1 MKTRVVRFHELGGP
15 EVLRIETLDLAAPGA
30 GEVLV
35 HMEAIGLNRAE
46 AAFRQGHYFEPPQL
60 PARIG
65 YEGAGRVEA
74 LGPGV
79 AGYAAGDAVCIIP
92 GFSMNRYGV
101 YAERAI
107 VPASALLP
115 RPPGMSATD
124 GAAIWMPLL
133 TAYGALIDITGL
145 GPGEAVLITAASSSV
160 GLAAIEI
167 ANAVGATPI
176 AVTRGTSKVAAL
188 KQAGAAHVI
197 TSDTQDIAAETA
209 RITGGR
215 GARLAFDPIGGPIV
229 ADLAAALAPRGTL
242 ILYGNLSGKAR
253 ETMFPYGPA
262 LAKGLSMRGYLVFEL
277 IHDAGRFAAARAF
290 IEEGIRSGS
299 LAPTIARTF
308 DFDQMV
314 DAHRFLESGEQFGKI
329 VVTVPPASPGR

>member
-15 EVLRIETLDLAAPGA
+15 EVLRIESLDVPAPGA

-35 HMEAIGLNRAE
+35 RMEAIGLNRAE
-46 AAFRQGHYFEPPQL
+46 AMFRQGQYFETPAL

-74 LGPGV
+74 LGPDVKGFT
-79 AGYAAGDAVCIIP
+79 AGDAVCVIP

-101 YAERAI
+101 YAERAL

-115 RPPGMSATD
+115 RPQGMSAVD

-145 GPGEAVLITAASSSV
+145 KAGDAVLITAASSSV

-176 AVTRGTSKVAAL
+176 AVTRSGAKAAAL
-188 KQAGAAHVI
+188 KAAGAAHVI
-197 TSDTQDIAAETA
+197 ASDTQDIAAETM
-209 RITGGR
+209 RITAER

-229 ADLAAALAPRGTL
+229 DKLATALAPGGAL
-242 ILYGNLSGKAR
+242 IVYGNLSGQAR
-253 ETMFPYGPA
+253 NTVFPFAQSVMKGITMRA
-262 LAKGLSMRGYLVFEL
+262 YLVFEVINNPERYARARKFIL
-277 IHDAGRFAAARAF
+277 DGLASGRFRP
-290 IEEGIRSGS
+290 RV
-299 LAPTIARTF
+299 ARTF
-308 DFDQMV
+308 PFEQIV
-314 DAHRFLESGEQFGKI
+314 DAHRYLESNEQVGKV
-329 VVTVPPASPGR
+329 VVTVGA

>member
-35 HMEAIGLNRAE
+35 YMEAIGLNRAE

-145 GPGEAVLITAASSSV
+145 GSGEAVLITAASSSV

-229 ADLAAALAPRGTL
+229 DTLANALGVGGAL
-242 ILYGNLSGKAR
+242 IVYGNLSGQAR
-253 ETMFPYGPA
+253 HMVFPFGPSALKGITMRA
-262 LAKGLSMRGYLVFEL
+262 YLVFEIINHPERYARARQFVL
-277 IHDAGRFAAARAF
+277 DGLGAGRLRAH
-290 IEEGIRSGS
+290 ID
-299 LAPTIARTF
+299 RTF
-308 DFDQMV
+308 PFDAIV
-314 DAHRFLESGEQFGKI
+314 AAHRYLESNAQVGKV
-329 VVTVPPASPGR
+329 VVTVGS

>member
-1 MKTRVVRFHELGGP
+1 MKTRMVRLHELGGP
-15 EVLRIETLDLAAPGA
+15 EVLRIESLDVPAPGA

-35 HMEAIGLNRAE
+35 RMEAIGLNRAE

-65 YEGAGRVEA
+65 YEGAGRVAA
-74 LGPGV
+74 LGPDVPGF
-79 AGYAAGDAVCIIP
+79 AHGDAVCIVP

-101 YAERAI
+101 YAEQAI

-133 TAYGALIDITGL
+133 TAYGALVDITGL
-145 GPGEAVLITAASSSV
+145 RSGDAVLITAASSSV

-176 AVTRGTSKVAAL
+176 AVTRGTSKLPAL
-188 KQAGAAHVI
+188 RQAGAAHVI
-197 TSDTQDIAAETA
+197 SSDTQDIATETA

-229 ADLAAALAPRGTL
+229 AVLASALGVGGSL
-242 ILYGNLSGKAR
+242 IVYGNLSGQAR
-253 ETMFPYGPA
+253 NTVFPFATSALKGITMRA
-262 LAKGLSMRGYLVFEL
+262 YLVLEIINDIGRYTRARQFVLAGLE
-277 IHDAGRFAAARAF
+277 AGRFRPH
-290 IEEGIRSGS
+290 ID
-299 LAPTIARTF
+299 RTF
-308 DFDQMV
+308 PFDAIV
-314 DAHRFLESGEQFGKI
+314 SAHRYLESNAQVGKI
-329 VVTVPPASPGR
+329 VVTVGS